1 MLASAG
7 SIDDTDRLQAGAS
20 GAVLGFH
27 PRAGSTA
34 GKWLRQIGFGQMRR
48 LDAAAG
54 ELLRRGWGAGARPK
68 RLVIDLD
75 SSITHVHDNKKA
87 GARYGHTR
95 VLGYHPPFATSA
107 GSGDVIHA
115 RFRRGAANTQYG
127 ATRFFTESIARWVAG
142 RSCERVSGARRLGV
156 RELRA
161 TSGDRPPWGH
171 LQRRRHD
178 AGPRASGDRG
188 DPERT
193 VDPDSRGARGPHR
206 IPTAPSSLGCT
217 RSSP

>member
-34 GKWLRQIGFGQMRR
+34 GKWLRQLGFGQVCR

-54 ELLRRGWGAGARPK
+54 ELLRRAWGAGARPK

-75 SSITHVHDNKKA
+75 SSITQVHDNKKA

-95 VLGYHPPFATSA
+95 VLGYHPLFATSA
-107 GSGDVIHA
+107 ESGDVIHA
-115 RFRRGAANTQYG
+115 RLRRGAANTQYG
-127 ATRFFTESIARWVAG
+127 ATRFFTESIAR
-142 RSCERVSGARRLGV
+142 
-156 RELRA
+156 
-161 TSGDRPPWGH
+161 
-171 LQRRRHD
+171 
-178 AGPRASGDRG
+178 
-188 DPERT
+188 
-193 VDPDSRGARGPHR
+193 
-206 IPTAPSSLGCT
+206 
-217 RSSP
+217 